1 MMSDEQLQLLTEK
14 ISQEY
19 FHKPFKHIA
28 FFNQRLRTTGGR
40 YSLNSHHIEIN
51 PKHLEH
57 YGKTELESIIKHE
70 LCHYHLHIEGKGYQH
85 KDRDFKEL
93 LVKVGGSRH
102 CQTIPNS
109 RNQRKYIHL
118 YRCKTCGVEFRR
130 KRQFNIKKFVCG
142 KCKGRIEKLGSVS
155 LEND

>member
-1 MMSDEQLQLLTEK
+1 MSDEQLQLLTEK

-118 YRCKTCGVEFRR
+118 YRCKICGVEFRR